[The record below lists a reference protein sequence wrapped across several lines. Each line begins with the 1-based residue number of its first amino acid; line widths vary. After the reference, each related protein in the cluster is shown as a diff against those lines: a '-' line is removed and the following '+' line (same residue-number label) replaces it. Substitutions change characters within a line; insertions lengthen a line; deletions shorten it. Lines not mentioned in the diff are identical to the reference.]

1 MTPPLVLEV
10 VPGGN
15 QTDDAC
21 GIKQKTSRTGQL
33 HSKRLVLLQLP
44 ACGKQFSILFGN
56 TTEHPESIK
65 SINQLCYLK
74 PMKLQL
80 NHRQKQWHQMLRSW
94 PSDISIPLLMRNQTK
109 LSLPLGACI
118 VQRAGHNVAG
128 ALAMIFSFFIGVS
141 WNRGTPK
148 WIVYKGKPH

>member
-1 MTPPLVLEV
+1 MTLPLVLEM
-10 VPGGN
+10 VPGEN

-94 PSDISIPLLMRNQTK
+94 PSDISIPLLMRNQNK
-109 LSLPLGACI
+109 LRLPLGACI

-128 ALAMIFSFFIGVS
+128 ALAMIFFFFY
-141 WNRGTPK
+141 RGFLESGYPEMDSL
-148 WIVYKGKPH
+148 